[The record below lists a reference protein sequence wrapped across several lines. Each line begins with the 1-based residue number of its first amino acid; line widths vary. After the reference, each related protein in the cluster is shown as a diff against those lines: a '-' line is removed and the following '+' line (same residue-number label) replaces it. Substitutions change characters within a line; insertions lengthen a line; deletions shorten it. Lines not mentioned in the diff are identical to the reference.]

1 MLRHL
6 EFFQLSV
13 HLPVHVLVD
22 LLLCP
27 LLGPRVARAVSVDLA
42 APRASA
48 RVPCDVTAKESRGN
62 LPQQRPR
69 GRDGDTDYAE
79 GAFDDCP
86 VQRGDEEIYT
96 C

>member
-6 EFFQLSV
+6 EFLQLSV
-13 HLPVHVLVD
+13 HLPVHVLVN

-27 LLGPRVARAVSVDLA
+27 LLGPRVVRAVSVDLA

-48 RVPCDVTAKESRGN
+48 RVSCDITAKESRGN
-62 LPQQRPR
+62 LLQQRPH

-79 GAFDDCP
+79 GALE
-86 VQRGDEEIYT
+86 G
-96 C
+96 